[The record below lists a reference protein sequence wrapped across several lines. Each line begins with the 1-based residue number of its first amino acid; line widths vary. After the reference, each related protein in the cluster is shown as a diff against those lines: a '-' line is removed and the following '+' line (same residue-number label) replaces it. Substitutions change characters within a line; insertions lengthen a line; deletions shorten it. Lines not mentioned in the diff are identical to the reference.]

1 MSIMKNLTSI
11 TLSLKNNLHHFL
23 VFVLFIVIS
32 VSYFSPILEGE
43 KIYQSDI
50 VQYTGMAKEQ
60 NDFRNLNDSET
71 YWTDSAFS
79 GMPTYLLGAK
89 YPHNYIKKI
98 DLFLRFLPRPADY
111 LLLYL
116 INFYVFLLFLKMDY
130 KLAFLG

>member
-1 MSIMKNLTSI
+1 MS
-11 TLSLKNNLHHFL
+11 
-23 VFVLFIVIS
+23 
-32 VSYFSPILEGE
+32 
-43 KIYQSDI
+43 
-50 VQYTGMAKEQ
+50 KEQ

-89 YPHNYIKKI
+89 YPHNYIKRI

-116 INFYVFLLFLKMDY
+116 INFYVFSLVLKMDY
-130 KLAFLG
+130 KLAFLGSVFFAFSTYLIIIIG